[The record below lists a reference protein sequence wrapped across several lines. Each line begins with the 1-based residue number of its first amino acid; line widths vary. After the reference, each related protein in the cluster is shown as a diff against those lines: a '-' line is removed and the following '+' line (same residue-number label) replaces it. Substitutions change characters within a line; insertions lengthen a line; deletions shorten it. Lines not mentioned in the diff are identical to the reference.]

1 MCIALESLC
10 SYQNT
15 GLVTDR
21 DIKGK
26 CGETDTNSLPFLK
39 SLKNSILILKEVVGI
54 DCFLLLLY
62 FLEHNIQFCIL
73 L

>member
-62 FLEHNIQFCIL
+62 F
-73 L
+73 